1 MADEGVYL
9 GSGER
14 GDAWS
19 GAQRSTLVL
28 GPSRSGKT
36 SSLIIPNILRSS
48 RAVVTT
54 STKPDV
60 IEVTSRARRDIHTMV
75 FDPSGTVDIPPW
87 VHRVGYSPI
96 EHSVR
101 WDDAVVTARSLAA
114 SRFFN
119 RSSHDHFVER
129 SSTLVASLL
138 HDAALRHVSLGRFAN
153 DIDTRRI
160 EPALELLRTHHGS
173 DHPSVAGLEGVLAA
187 SDREL
192 ASIWST
198 ASSQLEGVRTE
209 AARHAARL
217 PPLRIDE
224 FLDGGH
230 HLHIVAPSRF
240 QAVTAPLVVGMIHSV
255 LHRTYDRPSS
265 RVLLALDEIAN
276 VAPLPDLTTIVSEG
290 GGLGVTTLACLQDLS
305 QARHRWGEVASG
317 FLSLFPTSVI
327 LPGITDRD
335 TLELVSL
342 VAGQQQHWQ
351 RTTQLDHRG
360 RVRGHSI
367 HQAASSRLTPAD
379 IATGPPHSAL
389 ALTDRNAIHRL
400 QLRPYYLDRSRDRD
414 LS

>member
-1 MADEGVYL
+1 MSDQGVYL
-9 GSGER
+9 GAGEH

-19 GAQRSTLVL
+19 GSQRSTLVL

-36 SSLIIPNILRSS
+36 SSLIIPNLIRSS

-60 IEVTSRARRDIHTMV
+60 IAVSGAARRDIHTIV
-75 FDPSGTVDIPPW
+75 FDPSGTVDIPPGA
-87 VHRVGYSPI
+87 HRVGYSPI
-96 EHSVR
+96 EHSKR
-101 WDDAVVTARSLAA
+101 WDDAVITSRSLAA

-119 RSSHDHFVER
+119 RSPHDHFVER

-138 HDAALRHVSLGRFAN
+138 HEAALRDVSLGRFAN
-153 DIDTRRI
+153 DVDQRRI
-160 EPALELLRTHHGS
+160 EPALDLLRIHHGS
-173 DHPSVAGLEGVLAA
+173 DHPSVAGLEGVLSA

-198 ASSQLEGVRTE
+198 ASSQLEGVRSE
-209 AARHAARL
+209 AARHVARL
-217 PPLRIDE
+217 PPLAIDD

-230 HLHIVAPSRF
+230 HLHIVAPSRY

-255 LHRTYDRPSS
+255 LHRTYDRADS
-265 RVLLALDEIAN
+265 RLLLALDEIAN

-305 QARHRWGEVASG
+305 QARHRWGDVASG
-317 FLSLFPTSVI
+317 FLSLFPTSVV

-335 TLELVSL
+335 TLELLSL
-342 VAGQQQHWQ
+342 VAGQRHQVQ

-360 RVRGHSI
+360 RVRGHSV
-367 HQAASSRLTPAD
+367 HQVSSPRLSPAD

-389 ALTDRNAIHRL
+389 ALTDRNELHRL